1 VFRFSLY
8 LSKWDIK
15 ESPSSWT
22 VSYSDLVTS
31 LHTTVT
37 VEFMTL
43 NLYIFLSTTTRR
55 LADVGFMRRRVYH
68 ILGFIQ
74 SILR

>member
-1 VFRFSLY
+1 VFRFSFY
-8 LSKWDIK
+8 LSMWDIR

-31 LHTTVT
+31 LYSTVT

-43 NLYIFLSTTTRR
+43 TSYIFLSEQASEQP
-55 LADVGFMRRRVYH
+55 LDVWQMLVSCETVYKM
-68 ILGFIQ
+68 I
-74 SILR
+74 